1 MGLGVKVKR
10 KGLWRDTKFK
20 PALLVMTLNPGSHGV
35 GGSPSSPTA
44 TLAVP
49 GTKKDAS
56 GKIPARKRRLP
67 RFLQVARE
75 RHKGWGRRSSSGQQL
90 RSEKPGK
97 SPCPRVRVEIITST
111 VNTDLLQS
119 LLRLALENGSFPNHF
134 MHVLKTCSESMTK
147 QITELVCI

>member
-1 MGLGVKVKR
+1 MLQAKSLHERAGFLGSFRGHVK
-10 KGLWRDTKFK
+10 G
-20 PALLVMTLNPGSHGV
+20 M
-35 GGSPSSPTA
+35 
-44 TLAVP
+44 
-49 GTKKDAS
+49 
-56 GKIPARKRRLP
+56 
-67 RFLQVARE
+67 
-75 RHKGWGRRSSSGQQL
+75 HKVWGHRSSSGQQL

-97 SPCPRVRVEIITST
+97 SPCPRVRVEIITSI